1 MSVSTPRAHQT
12 AWDDMAP
19 DVVARTGELARI
31 ADFVASPEPGT
42 RVLVVEGV
50 PGIGKTTLWEA
61 GVALARKDGLRV
73 MAARSSGA
81 ETSLCFA
88 AVVDLFDEVSL
99 DDLGGLPL
107 PQRRA
112 LEVALLRADPTE
124 EPAGSHALALGV
136 LGALRAL
143 ARGRGLL
150 VALDDIHWLDPASL
164 EALGFVLRR
173 TGIEQLRVLMAR
185 RTGPVPPLERAVP
198 PDRLTRVDVGPQSL
212 GATRQLLAKRLGLR
226 LSRHDLRR
234 VHELTQGNPLF
245 VLGVGRLLTERRS
258 SIDHLPVPRDVE
270 ELLGTRLTT
279 LPTGVRRLVLALAL
293 NGDLRADDLARLA
306 GEQALT

>member
-1 MSVSTPRAHQT
+1 
-12 AWDDMAP
+12 
-19 DVVARTGELARI
+19 
-31 ADFVASPEPGT
+31 
-42 RVLVVEGV
+42 
-50 PGIGKTTLWEA
+50 
-61 GVALARKDGLRV
+61 
-73 MAARSSGA
+73 
-81 ETSLCFA
+81 
-88 AVVDLFDEVSL
+88 
-99 DDLGGLPL
+99 
-107 PQRRA
+107 
-112 LEVALLRADPTE
+112 VALLRADPTE
-124 EPAGSHALALGV
+124 EPAGSHVLALGV

-279 LPTGVRRLVLALAL
+279 LPT
-293 NGDLRADDLARLA
+293 
-306 GEQALT
+306 